1 MRGLLK
7 IFQFSASRNKEN
19 ERQELEKKLLEKENN
34 LQELQKNLLKANHEL
49 RRFQVMFNAFLS
61 ELLYL
66 GKKHVD

>member
-7 IFQFSASRNKEN
+7 IFQFPSRNKEN

-49 RRFQVMFNAFLS
+49 RRLQVMFNAFLS

-66 GKKHVD
+66 GNQHVN